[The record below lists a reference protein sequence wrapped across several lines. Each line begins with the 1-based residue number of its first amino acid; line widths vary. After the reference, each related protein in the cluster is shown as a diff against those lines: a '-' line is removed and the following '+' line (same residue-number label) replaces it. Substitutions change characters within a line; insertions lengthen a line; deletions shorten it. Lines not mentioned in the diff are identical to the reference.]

1 MPIALVAPG
10 DPIPV
15 AMEEPIKR
23 GRGRP
28 PGSKNKPK
36 NTEPPVI
43 ESNAE
48 PTLPAEEVLP
58 TEDALPAEED
68 AIEPSIASSDPGDP
82 PPPPK
87 PRERKPRN
95 PPAPPPPTPRE
106 RKPRNPPAPPPPTP
120 RERKPRKVA
129 PVPEE
134 RPETPPESPRSARSR
149 LLGEYRAAQTA
160 AHARRR
166 DHFSDLL
173 GRFMR

>member
-58 TEDALPAEED
+58 AEEDALPAEED

-95 PPAPPPPTPRE
+95 PPM
-106 RKPRNPPAPPPPTP
+106 PPPPTP

-134 RPETPPESPRSARSR
+134 RPETPPESPRAAKSR

-166 DHFSDLL
+166 DHFSDIL

>member
-1 MPIALVAPG
+1 MPITLMPPG
-10 DPIPV
+10 DQIPV
-15 AMEEPIKR
+15 NRDEPIKR

-58 TEDALPAEED
+58 AEEDALPAEED

-87 PRERKPRN
+87 PRERKPR
-95 PPAPPPPTPRE
+95 A
-106 RKPRNPPAPPPPTP
+106 PPAPPPPTP

-134 RPETPPESPRSARSR
+134 RPETPPESPRAAKSR

>member
-15 AMEEPIKR
+15 ATEEPIKR

-28 PGSKNKPK
+28 PGSKNEPK

-48 PTLPAEEVLP
+48 PTLPVEEVLP

-68 AIEPSIASSDPGDP
+68 AIEPSIASSDPGEP

-95 PPAPPPPTPRE
+95 PPAPPPP
-106 RKPRNPPAPPPPTP
+106 KP

-134 RPETPPESPRSARSR
+134 RPETPPESPRAAKSR

>member
-28 PGSKNKPK
+28 PGSKNKPR
-36 NTEPPVI
+36 NTPPQVT
-43 ESNAE
+43 ESNEE
-48 PTLPAEEVLP
+48 PTLPAEEALLA
-58 TEDALPAEED
+58 EEALPAEESVPVEESLPVEE
-68 AIEPSIASSDPGDP
+68 ASEPPIEDTPSDPGDP

-87 PRERKPRN
+87 PRERKPR
-95 PPAPPPPTPRE
+95 
-106 RKPRNPPAPPPPTP
+106 
-120 RERKPRKVA
+120 KVT

-134 RPETPPESPRSARSR
+134 RPETPESPRTAKHR
-149 LLGEYRAAQTA
+149 LWSEYRAAQTS
-160 AHARRR
+160 AHAQRR
-166 DHFSDLL
+166 DHFSDIL

>member
-15 AMEEPIKR
+15 AVEEPIKR

-36 NTEPPVI
+36 NTEPQVI

-48 PTLPAEEVLP
+48 PTLPVEEVLP
-58 TEDALPAEED
+58 TEDALPVEEE

-106 RKPRNPPAPPPPTP
+106 RKPR
-120 RERKPRKVA
+120 KVA

-134 RPETPPESPRSARSR
+134 RPETAPESPRAAKSR

>member
-15 AMEEPIKR
+15 AVEEPIKR

-95 PPAPPPPTPRE
+95 PPAPLPP
-106 RKPRNPPAPPPPTP
+106 KP

-129 PVPEE
+129 PVQEG
-134 RPETPPESPRSARSR
+134 PETPPESPRAAKSR